1 MRAMEDDRTL
11 DSTAES
17 APALVAA
24 WHERVATPDDLVSCV
39 EALGMLPLRAP
50 AGWPTLPRALAPE
63 IATATAWSWVG
74 DLVTKRRIFVGHVL
88 PGLGTACLT
97 SLPVF
102 SLAFARGPSSD
113 PAAAYA
119 AGLFGI
125 TGKAVVDLLQMRGPL
140 TLQQIRLGLGQHKRF
155 LIHDTPRVMD
165 ELERALVVIA
175 GATGLTAGWR
185 SPQRGPSKPRSR
197 FNPAP
202 NPHMDLR
209 VWELTLR
216 WAPPAALAAAD
227 RLREQPGA
235 ARALLRERLAALNPA
250 APASE
255 LDSLLGEDL
264 HHEPSPA

>member
-1 MRAMEDDRTL
+1 MEDDSPL
-11 DSTAES
+11 ESANPPVDSTS
-17 APALVAA
+17 PVVAA
-24 WHERVATPDDLVSCV
+24 WYERVTGPDELVACV
-39 EALGMLPLRAP
+39 EDLGLLPLRAP
-50 AGWPTLPRALAPE
+50 AGWPTLPRVLAPE
-63 IATATAWSWVG
+63 ISMTTAWSWVG
-74 DLVTKRRIFVGHVL
+74 ELVSSRRIFAGHVL

-113 PAAAYA
+113 PAQAYA

-125 TGKAVVDLLQMRGPL
+125 TGKAVVDLLQVRGPL

-202 NPHMDLR
+202 SPNMDLR

-235 ARALLRERLAALNPA
+235 ARALLRDRLAALNPVA
-250 APASE
+250 LPAE
-255 LDSLLGEDL
+255 LDTLLGEDPG
-264 HHEPSPA
+264 HEPHPA